1 MLVVMVGDVEKAIL
15 EIIKEQD
22 RDIVS
27 KAAADL
33 LKSLLLLYGS
43 AWESDLKDVLMGIW
57 SIRNLDLEQIGKL
70 QEALPEAERVLSE
83 KKIIEVEVK
92 PRGDL
97 GREEPL
103 LEKFYAT
110 GYLYL
115 LMKLFGGDLEVDR
128 FRYQAQGHINV

>member
-1 MLVVMVGDVEKAIL
+1 M
-15 EIIKEQD
+15 EIIGEQD

-57 SIRNLDLEQIGKL
+57 SIRNLDLDQIGEL
-70 QEALPEAERVLSE
+70 QDALSKAEELLCE
-83 KKIIEVEVK
+83 KKIIEVETR

-97 GREEPL
+97 GRDKPIQ
-103 LEKFYAT
+103 EKFYT
-110 GYLYL
+110 TRYLYL
-115 LMKLFGGDLEVDR
+115 LMKLFSGDLEVDR
-128 FRYQAQGHINV
+128 FRYQTQGYVNL

>member
-1 MLVVMVGDVEKAIL
+1 MRLSQDVEKAIL
-15 EIIKEQD
+15 EIIGEQD

-57 SIRNLDLEQIGKL
+57 SIRNLDLDQIGEL
-70 QEALPEAERVLSE
+70 QDALSKAEELLCE
-83 KKIIEVEVK
+83 KKIIEVETR

-97 GREEPL
+97 GRDKPIQ
-103 LEKFYAT
+103 EKFYT
-110 GYLYL
+110 TRYLYL
-115 LMKLFGGDLEVDR
+115 LMKLFSGDLEVDR
-128 FRYQAQGHINV
+128 FRYQTQGYVNL